1 MDKGITEII
10 GVVRTKQKIMGEVL
24 ALTKE
29 IQEAFQNNDAQ
40 AAELALDMRMEK
52 ILEAQECDERIEA
65 IFDFMRI
72 DQALRITKIMRL
84 QCGRMELTLHEKVL
98 FDLYSNMKS
107 IVDRSIEIDKE
118 ISKRIGGRQSIYMQK
133 FTDIK

>member
-24 ALTKE
+24 VLTKE

-84 QCGRMELTLHEKVL
+84 QCGRME
-98 FDLYSNMKS
+98 
-107 IVDRSIEIDKE
+107 
-118 ISKRIGGRQSIYMQK
+118 QSWC
-133 FTDIK
+133 